1 MMSLFFNNGNLLR
14 CEGCCQA
21 GLRCGG
27 DQEVPFTGNK
37 EMLCVV

>member
-14 CEGCCQA
+14 CEGRQA
-21 GLRCGG
+21 GMRCGG